1 MHALPLAAVLSGA
14 LLYAAGAAR
23 RGRTVAS
30 TGRVTA
36 FALAC
41 GALGVALLSP
51 LERWADSLFWAHMI
65 QHQLLMVVAA
75 PLLAVSRPVSVSLG
89 VLPSAGRRGMARWWR
104 ASRLDRLRSLI
115 ARPSIAALAFG
126 IVLWTWHMPALY
138 QAALDNETVHMIEHA
153 SFFGAGVLFWST
165 LLRRRAD
172 AGLATVYLF
181 TTAAHAGLLGVLL
194 TLAGRPWYPSQTGA
208 EAWGLTPLED
218 QQVAG
223 LVMWVPSGL
232 TFAVAGLVLVAC
244 WLREAGRRVSVS
256 TSESLARASRRAP
269 R

>member
-1 MHALPLAAVLSGA
+1 M
-14 LLYAAGAAR
+14 
-23 RGRTVAS
+23 
-30 TGRVTA
+30 
-36 FALAC
+36 
-41 GALGVALLSP
+41 
-51 LERWADSLFWAHMI
+51 
-65 QHQLLMVVAA
+65 
-75 PLLAVSRPVSVSLG
+75 
-89 VLPSAGRRGMARWWR
+89 
-104 ASRLDRLRSLI
+104 
-115 ARPSIAALAFG
+115 
-126 IVLWTWHMPALY
+126 
-138 QAALDNETVHMIEHA
+138 
-153 SFFGAGVLFWST
+153 
-165 LLRRRAD
+165 
-172 AGLATVYLF
+172 
-181 TTAAHAGLLGVLL
+181 LL